1 MHQNAHLI
9 RIYGMEGKKTLEQ
22 AICTRIAAYE
32 AQRARRAFIASAVF
46 LPVSGVAFFVSLWYA
61 AGAFAQSG
69 FVDYVSLI
77 LSDTD
82 TVLSYW
88 GDFAYSVVEAIP
100 FGAVTASLGLLV
112 LVLVTLRFIISFLH
126 HESIRSSSP
135 RMV

>member
-1 MHQNAHLI
+1 
-9 RIYGMEGKKTLEQ
+9 MEGKKTLEQ
-22 AICTRIAAYE
+22 AIFAHIATYE
-32 AQRARRAFIASAVF
+32 AHRTRRVFIASAVF
-46 LPVSGVAFFVSLWYA
+46 LPVAGGAFLASLWYA

-69 FVDYVSLI
+69 FVDYMSLI

-88 GDFAYSVVEAIP
+88 GEFAYSVVEAIP
-100 FGAVTASLGLLV
+100 FGAVAASLVLLV

-126 HESIRSSSP
+126 HESIHSSSP